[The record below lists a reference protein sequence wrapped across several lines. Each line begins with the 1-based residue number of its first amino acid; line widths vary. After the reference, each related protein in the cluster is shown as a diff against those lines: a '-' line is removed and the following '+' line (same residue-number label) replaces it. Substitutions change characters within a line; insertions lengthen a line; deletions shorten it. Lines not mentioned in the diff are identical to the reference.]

1 MTEQVI
7 EAENNLYKNKIQ
19 NGIEYINNEN
29 DINNLE
35 EMINEKYV
43 DPEIIKQKARND
55 ADLILKER
63 EKKEKDLN
71 KNIKSK
77 SPKYNGNKVVKKVN
91 KH

>member
-1 MTEQVI
+1 
-7 EAENNLYKNKIQ
+7 
-19 NGIEYINNEN
+19 
-29 DINNLE
+29 
-35 EMINEKYV
+35 MIKEKYV
-43 DPEIIKQKARND
+43 DHEIIKQKARND